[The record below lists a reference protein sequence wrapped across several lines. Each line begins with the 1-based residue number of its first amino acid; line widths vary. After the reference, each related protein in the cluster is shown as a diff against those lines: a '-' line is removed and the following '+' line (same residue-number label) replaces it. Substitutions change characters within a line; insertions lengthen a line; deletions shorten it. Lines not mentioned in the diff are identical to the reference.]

1 MGIFILWLMDNFI
14 QKLMMKVIVLE
25 KY

>member
-14 QKLMMKVIVLE
+14 QKLMMKVVVLE

>member
-1 MGIFILWLMDNFI
+1 MGIFILWLVDNFI
-14 QKLMMKVIVLE
+14 QKLMMKVVVLE